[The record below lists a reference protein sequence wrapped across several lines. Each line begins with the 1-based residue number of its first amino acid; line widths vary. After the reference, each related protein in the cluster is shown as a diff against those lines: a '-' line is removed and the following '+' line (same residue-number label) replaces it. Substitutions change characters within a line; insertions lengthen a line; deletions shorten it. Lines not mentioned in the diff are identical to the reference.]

1 MNTGSTPNPIAP
13 RTVIRHH
20 AIVITAS
27 QPDMLFA
34 CYAEAQGL
42 GCQISN
48 IVASCDGHYMSFL
61 VAPDGSSER
70 DEQSHEEDT
79 HRDRL
84 IRWMD
89 QRRYS
94 DGSCPFDWVEVQY
107 GDDHRQTR
115 VVRHSDEEHY
125 FPDRRIAQHSQ
136 EEEDDYQEQQRQA

>member
-1 MNTGSTPNPIAP
+1 MDTGQNQ

-20 AIVITAS
+20 AIIVTTANANL
-27 QPDMLFA
+27 LFE
-34 CYAEAQGL
+34 CYAQAQQL

-48 IVASCDGHYMSFL
+48 IVASCDGHFMSFL

-70 DEQSHEEDT
+70 GGMSHDEDA

-89 QRRYS
+89 QRRDA
-94 DGSCPFDWVEVQY
+94 DGDSPFSWVEVQY
-107 GDDHRQTR
+107 GDDERQTR

-125 FPDRRIAQHSQ
+125 FPDRRILQHSQ
-136 EEEDDYQEQQRQA
+136 EEEDDYQQQRQA